1 MPSIPCW
8 QVNAFTSRPFGGN
21 PAAVCW
27 LQEPAPVDWMQAV
40 AAEMNL
46 SETAYARSL
55 GDLIELRWFT
65 PLAEVD
71 LCGHATLAT
80 AHALW
85 SNGVRPQGQPLRF
98 QTKSG
103 VLTCTQTP
111 STGTEGQPGRI
122 ELDFPATPALP
133 CDAPAG
139 LLATLGLDA
148 SDVVFVGRTR
158 FDLLVAVQR
167 AETVR
172 GVQPDM
178 ARLRSVP
185 VRGVIV
191 TALSDYLGC
200 DFQSR
205 FFAPA
210 VGVDEDP
217 VCGSAHCA
225 LAPFWGERLGKTE
238 LVARQVSRRVGEL
251 WLRREGDR
259 VILAGEAV
267 TVWRGEVVV

>member
-1 MPSIPCW
+1 
-8 QVNAFTSRPFGGN
+8 
-21 PAAVCW
+21 
-27 LQEPAPVDWMQAV
+27 
-40 AAEMNL
+40 
-46 SETAYARSL
+46 
-55 GDLIELRWFT
+55 
-65 PLAEVD
+65 
-71 LCGHATLAT
+71 
-80 AHALW
+80 
-85 SNGVRPQGQPLRF
+85 
-98 QTKSG
+98 
-103 VLTCTQTP
+103 
-111 STGTEGQPGRI
+111 
-122 ELDFPATPALP
+122 
-133 CDAPAG
+133 
-139 LLATLGLDA
+139 
-148 SDVVFVGRTR
+148 
-158 FDLLVAVQR
+158 
-167 AETVR
+167 
-172 GVQPDM
+172 M

-191 TALSDYLGC
+191 TALSDDPGC